1 MSEQKFP
8 HALVILFGFFAFSC
22 ILAFIVPQGQY
33 ERQPDSEGNERV
45 VQDSYQTVATERI
58 TVKEI
63 LISIPEGIAG
73 RADVIVLVFLL
84 GGCFYVVEKTGAL
97 REGITFLA
105 GKVTGKEEIAL
116 VVVAVIFATGG
127 ALAGLQEEI
136 IAMTPV
142 LILLC
147 RKLGYNTFV
156 AVSVSF
162 GAAIIGGAF
171 SPMNPFAVLIAQKI
185 SGVPLLSGS
194 GFRLVVMLAALGLWV
209 LMLIR
214 YGNRNRIQKE
224 KSESGSTSMS
234 GRGMVIFGMLILAFS
249 YLAYGM
255 VKLEWGFYEMS
266 ALFFVVGVVAG
277 LIGHLGVNG
286 TAIAYVEGFR
296 EMTFAAILIGVANS
310 IPLILQKGII
320 IDSIVYGIFT
330 PLQFLPAGLSAI
342 TMMFSQLLLHYPI
355 PSYSGQAILTMPIL
369 SPLSDLIGLSR
380 QVCVLAYQYG
390 AVMMDLIVPTNGALM
405 AVLAIAG
412 ISYDKW
418 FRFIWKPMLIILT
431 LAAVALVVA
440 VMTGV

>member
-1 MSEQKFP
+1 
-8 HALVILFGFFAFSC
+8 
-22 ILAFIVPQGQY
+22 
-33 ERQPDSEGNERV
+33 
-45 VQDSYQTVATERI
+45 
-58 TVKEI
+58 
-63 LISIPEGIAG
+63 
-73 RADVIVLVFLL
+73 
-84 GGCFYVVEKTGAL
+84 
-97 REGITFLA
+97 
-105 GKVTGKEEIAL
+105 
-116 VVVAVIFATGG
+116 
-127 ALAGLQEEI
+127 
-136 IAMTPV
+136 
-142 LILLC
+142 
-147 RKLGYNTFV
+147 
-156 AVSVSF
+156 
-162 GAAIIGGAF
+162 
-171 SPMNPFAVLIAQKI
+171 
-185 SGVPLLSGS
+185 
-194 GFRLVVMLAALGLWV
+194 
-209 LMLIR
+209 
-214 YGNRNRIQKE
+214 
-224 KSESGSTSMS
+224 
-234 GRGMVIFGMLILAFS
+234 
-249 YLAYGM
+249 M

>member
-1 MSEQKFP
+1 MSQAKFP
-8 HALVILFGFFAFSC
+8 HALVIQFVFFAFSC
-22 ILAFIVPQGQY
+22 LLAFLVPQGQY
-33 ERQPDSEGNERV
+33 EREQDSEGNERV
-45 VQDSYQTVATERI
+45 VPDSYQTVATERI
-58 TVKEI
+58 TLKEI

-97 REGITFLA
+97 KEGISFLA
-105 GKVTGKEEIAL
+105 AKVTGKEELAL
-116 VVVAVIFATGG
+116 VTVAVLFATGG

-147 RKLGYNTFV
+147 RKLGYDTLV
-156 AVSVSF
+156 AISVSF

-194 GFRLVVMLAALGLWV
+194 VFRLIVMLIALGIWIF
-209 LMLIR
+209 MLIR

-224 KSESGSTSMS
+224 EVESGSGSFS
-234 GRGMVIFGMLILAFS
+234 GRGMVIFGMLIFAFG

-255 VKLEWGFYEMS
+255 VKQEWGFYEMS
-266 ALFFVVGVVAG
+266 ALFFVVGCIAG
-277 LIGHLGVNG
+277 LTGRLGVNG

-296 EMTFAAILIGVANS
+296 EMTFAAILIGIANS

-330 PLQFLPAGLSAI
+330 PLQFLPVSLSAI

-369 SPLSDLIGLSR
+369 TPLSDLIGLSR

-418 FRFIWKPMLIILT
+418 FKFIWKPLLLILT
-431 LAAVALVVA
+431 IAATALVVA
-440 VMTGV
+440 VLTGV